1 LSVWELQWRAERRL
15 FAYSRH
21 PYLDAVYTQI
31 IQFWV
36 MGHDIYLSFLEYMDR
51 EELLLALLRN
61 SRKDP

>member
-1 LSVWELQWRAERRL
+1 
-15 FAYSRH
+15 
-21 PYLDAVYTQI
+21 
-31 IQFWV
+31 